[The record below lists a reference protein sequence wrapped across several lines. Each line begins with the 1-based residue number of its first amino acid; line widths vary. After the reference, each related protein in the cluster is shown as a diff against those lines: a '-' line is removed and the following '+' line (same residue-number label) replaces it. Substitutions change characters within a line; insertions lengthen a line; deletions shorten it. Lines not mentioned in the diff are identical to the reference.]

1 MPFKRMRTYHTIAIS
16 LVLIGIGLPILLA
29 MAGTTQHSP
38 PSAHEVHIAF
48 GFHVNLYHSFRNDT
62 NDEDG
67 FGKDIRIIRHII
79 RTLDHYNAIGI
90 PVKGVWDFDNLFSLQ
105 EILPQHAP
113 DIISDIRRRVQS
125 NGDEVILMSYNNGLI
140 SAMTEQEVDDAVRW
154 AISNPWQ
161 SGVQDLFGTYTPI
174 VRPQEMMTTP
184 GNFSIY
190 RKHGIQAVALYYSA
204 TPFDTFRVFS
214 RQLTRA
220 EAHNPIRYRH
230 PQTKEEMVIIPTY
243 HIGDLVEHVS
253 LKNWVGELRRLQ
265 SSAELDGDALIFIN
279 YDADSELW
287 SGIEM
292 PWPLKWLPNTEGLA
306 GLIEEVAGL
315 PRVRFT
321 TPGDY
326 LKDHPPV
333 GTIYFSQDT
342 ADGSYNGY
350 NSWAEKA
357 DASQYWTEIERSR
370 RVHSTALKMMPLIE
384 DPNTREE
391 IEHLIAIAD
400 MKRFRAL
407 STTNFG
413 MATPFLARQRQQVM
427 AGLMDDLN
435 RFSDRMAQLVSSHV
449 SRSLMQQ
456 SPSGAGDLLTNW
468 VKSRLGNRGLVW
480 HDTLYVVQS
489 NPEAAQTGNRFLSI
503 PLPDSLEK
511 DTQIALVTPN
521 GEVLPTI
528 HMGVNPGLTGS
539 HRHTFYIDTQEG
551 ITDGIYHLCSYR
563 RAGVPKRLADMEMRA
578 DAAQLSNQRVTVR
591 FSPDGVIEGIY
602 LDNTRQADRGSL
614 IPYLKYAQKTLPAEA
629 ALQQRTVSRD
639 GLSASVTL
647 AGTLPAP
654 ASNAHKAGWMDYRLT
669 LVSDLPYLLVEGR
682 VDYPTTERSDLLKN
696 GAPGLMRRAD
706 MQWQEVAPA
715 EIRFTPRST
724 RDNPIRI
731 LKRNYLDIESEY
743 RLDYFRHDRQN
754 LELDNINNH
763 ITSSYVGLVSGGH
776 GMAVAQNS
784 RIQSNFAFAPLKMHY
799 HTQADNFSV
808 SINPFGTYHGR
819 QYQPQTWGNR
829 QGYEATLLAGEQFA
843 SAGPTYNGKTRKF
856 ALLFAF
862 FKGQQIPER
871 IKQDLIGYAHMPTVI
886 SSFDHTHYSPPPR
899 PLHAPQG
906 LVATYSKGKI
916 RFNWDPDDQPDT
928 HYRIHCGTR
937 PSHYEQIYPAIG
949 STVTVEQFSSGEPFV
964 EGKTYYAYIQAVE
977 GNGIQSPP
985 SSEIRFTPGSEKRA
999 DRQDAP
1005 LSLELR
1011 VLWAN
1016 LRALIINSVL

>member
-1 MPFKRMRTYHTIAIS
+1 M
-16 LVLIGIGLPILLA
+16 
-29 MAGTTQHSP
+29 
-38 PSAHEVHIAF
+38 
-48 GFHVNLYHSFRNDT
+48 
-62 NDEDG
+62 
-67 FGKDIRIIRHII
+67 
-79 RTLDHYNAIGI
+79 GI

-105 EILPQHAP
+105 EILPQYAP

-140 SAMTEQEVDDAVRW
+140 SAMTEQEVNDAVRW

-265 SSAELDGDALIFIN
+265 SGAELDRDALIFIN

-306 GLIEEVAGL
+306 GLIEEVAEL

-326 LKDHPPV
+326 LKDHPPI
-333 GTIYFSQDT
+333 GTFYFSQDT

-357 DASQYWTEIERSR
+357 EASKYWTEIERSR
-370 RVHSTALKMMPLIE
+370 RVRTAALKMVPLID
-384 DPNTREE
+384 DPDTREE
-391 IEHLIAIAD
+391 IEHQIALSD

-413 MATPFLARQRQQVM
+413 MATPFLACQRQQAM

-435 RFSDRMAQLVSSHV
+435 RFSDRITQLVSSRL
-449 SRSLMQQ
+449 SRYLRQQ
-456 SPSGAGDLLTNW
+456 SPPLFEDRLKDL
-468 VKSRLGNRGLVW
+468 GLVL
-480 HDTLYVVQS
+480 HDTLLVVQTDPS
-489 NPEAAQTGNRFLSI
+489 VVQAGNRFLSV
-503 PLPDSLEK
+503 PLPGSLEK
-511 DTQIALVTPN
+511 DADIALLTPD

-528 HMGVNPGLTGS
+528 HVGNNINEAGEQ
-539 HRHTFYIDTQEG
+539 RHTIYIDRDKG
-551 ITDGIYHLCSYR
+551 ITDGIYRLCSYR
-563 RAGVPKRLADMEMRA
+563 RTGVPNRLADLKMHA
-578 DAAQLSNQRVTVR
+578 DAAELSNQNVTVH
-591 FSPDGVIEGIY
+591 FTPNGEIEGIY
-602 LDNTRQADRGSL
+602 LDHTRQADRGSL
-614 IPYLKYAQKTLPAEA
+614 IPYLKYGQKTLPAEA

-647 AGTLPAP
+647 AGALPATSSH
-654 ASNAHKAGWMDYRLT
+654 AYKAGWMNYRLT
-669 LVSDLPYLLVEGR
+669 LVADLPYLLVEGR
-682 VDYPTTERSDLLKN
+682 IDYPTTERSDLLKN

-829 QGYEATLLAGEQFA
+829 QGYEATLLTGEQFA

-886 SSFDHTHYSPPPR
+886 SSFDHTNHSPPPR

-906 LVATYSKGKI
+906 LVATYSKGNI

-949 STVTVEQFSSGEPFV
+949 STVSVEQFSSGEPFV

-1016 LRALIINSVL
+1016 LRALIINSAL